1 MSSRSCSRS
10 AIVKGL
16 TERRLDSGP
25 DAWRGTAPGRR
36 RRSGRRRWWR
46 PRQAGD
52 AEANG
57 DGAVGER
64 MLLDDGAD
72 ALGIREAARFGG
84 VHEDDRKLVAA
95 VPRDDAE
102 APRVLHQELG
112 DVPQRLVAGAVTEPV
127 VDLFEVIEIHEGQGE
142 RLAEAAVPLELFL
155 HADREVPAG
164 VHSPAGGPQGKNPPP
179 RVSLRRAR
187 PP

>member
-1 MSSRSCSRS
+1 
-10 AIVKGL
+10 
-16 TERRLDSGP
+16 
-25 DAWRGTAPGRR
+25 
-36 RRSGRRRWWR
+36 
-46 PRQAGD
+46 
-52 AEANG
+52 
-57 DGAVGER
+57 

-72 ALGIREAARFGG
+72 ALGIREAAGFGG

-127 VDLFEVIEIHEGQGE
+127 VDLFEVIEVHDGQRE
-142 RLAEAAVPLELFL
+142 RLPEAAVALELFL

-164 VHSPAGGPQGKNPPP
+164 LDGGPRGPARKGRPTRAGGGGGRPRRRRAEGGARTEMQTDGPPP
-179 RVSLRRAR
+179 
-187 PP
+187 